1 MNHDDKIISI
11 KVIIIIIAFQKKM
24 TQFLK
29 SNLLILSSQF
39 PSFFFIQEND
49 TFDQM
54 KRSFFYSFK
63 YHRSDDIS
71 RCDRPKRIC
80 RIRQIDDNER
90 IRHSLVNCTV
100 KNRRSRETGLGK
112 SKLGVLPPHWWEVV
126 SFMLKQH
133 ILRGSAASKIGE
145 RCRRIS

>member
-11 KVIIIIIAFQKKM
+11 KVIIIIVAFQKKM
-24 TQFLK
+24 TQFSK

-49 TFDQM
+49 T
-54 KRSFFYSFK
+54 SNETILFYSFK

-80 RIRQIDDNER
+80 RIR
-90 IRHSLVNCTV
+90 
-100 KNRRSRETGLGK
+100 K
-112 SKLGVLPPHWWEVV
+112 
-126 SFMLKQH
+126 
-133 ILRGSAASKIGE
+133 
-145 RCRRIS
+145 

>member
-11 KVIIIIIAFQKKM
+11 KVIIIIIAFQ
-24 TQFLK
+24 
-29 SNLLILSSQF
+29 
-39 PSFFFIQEND
+39 ND
-49 TFDQM
+49 TILKIEFTN
-54 KRSFFYSFK
+54 SFIPVSIFFLHSRKWHVRPNETILFYSFK

-90 IRHSLVNCTV
+90 VRHSLVNCTV